1 MIEHPCLL
9 PLADQGFEIE
19 ETLFPIVNGNGCV
32 RVKTNSYSSPL
43 PAGGR
48 PLVKVWPLHVDI
60 YEDLTRVATHPRCYG
75 RGHEILNLEHYLDV
89 LEQKPGAMY
98 AGRGTRRV

>member
-19 ETLFPIVNGNGCV
+19 ETLFPIVNGSGCGCV

-43 PAGGR
+43 AAGAR
-48 PLVKVWPLHVDI
+48 PLVKVGSLPRL
-60 YEDLTRVATHPRCYG
+60 YPFLPAPKVAVHR
-75 RGHEILNLEHYLDV
+75 HSA
-89 LEQKPGAMY
+89 GA
-98 AGRGTRRV
+98 T